1 MLQQGE
7 DSSHGAPDVIGIQ
20 GHGHV
25 DAVCV
30 LGATLLPVFKGRGFA
45 EDGKVRGAKVNDA
58 QANAEGGGEGVEE
71 EEDGQ
76 EAEEYRERG

>member
-25 DAVCV
+25 DALCV
-30 LGATLLPVFKGRGFA
+30 LGATLLPVLKGGGFT
-45 EDGKVRGAKVNDA
+45 EDGKVGGATVKDA

-71 EEDGQ
+71 EDGQ

>member
-20 GHGHV
+20 GHGYV
-25 DAVCV
+25 DGVC
-30 LGATLLPVFKGRGFA
+30 GATLLPVSKGGGFT
-45 EDGKVRGAKVNDA
+45 EDGKVRGGTVNDA
-58 QANAEGGGEGVEE
+58 KANAEGGGEGVE